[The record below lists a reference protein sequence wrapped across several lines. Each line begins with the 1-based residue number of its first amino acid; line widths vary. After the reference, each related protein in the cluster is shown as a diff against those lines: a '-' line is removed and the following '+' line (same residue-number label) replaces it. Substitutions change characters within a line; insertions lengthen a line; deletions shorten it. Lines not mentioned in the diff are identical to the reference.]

1 MNHATSYQSCHD
13 GDREAAEMRDR
24 ALEARL
30 ADESLLDATWLR
42 IVGLVDRDI
51 GSMRFATSAECVARI
66 SALDAVN
73 DLIVA
78 DFEEEFGK

>member
-13 GDREAAEMRDR
+13 FAREAAEMRDR
-24 ALEARL
+24 ALAARL
-30 ADESLLDATWLR
+30 ADVSLIAATWLR
-42 IVGLVDRDI
+42 IVGLVERDDEPMVF
-51 GSMRFATSAECVARI
+51 STLAEWTARI
-66 SALDAVN
+66 SALDVVN